1 VEAAADDVDRDE
13 AADDVDGDEAECDGG
28 DQSKRTSGI
37 S

>member
-1 VEAAADDVDRDE
+1 MEAAADDVDRDE